1 MSHPETIK
9 IDNVEYVRKDSVKN
23 EASGPI
29 KIVILQRGWVM
40 VGRFSQINS
49 QCRLDNAAVIRK
61 WGSTKGLGEIADN
74 GPTASTVLDKTP
86 PVEFHE
92 QTVIATIQ
100 CREERWPL

>member
-9 IDNVEYVRKDSVKN
+9 IDEIEYVRKDAQSVPT
-23 EASGPI
+23 GPV

-40 VGRFSQINS
+40 VGIFSQINS

-61 WGSTKGLGEIADN
+61 WGTTKGLGEIAN
-74 GPTASTVLDKTP
+74 SGPTKDTVLDKTP

-92 QTVIATIQ
+92 LTVIATIQ
-100 CREERWPL
+100 CRAEKWNL